1 MSNGMTVILM
11 ILLIAAVV
19 LLSLV
24 LVKLFSDSRRT
35 DPELREELLRLEEKV
50 SGSMKANAEYN
61 SRLRSE
67 LAESLREGA
76 KTQEQQMVRLYRS
89 LGELQNL
96 STGIEDLNRTMANVK
111 TRGIW
116 GEVQLKRILDEIMT
130 SGQYDENVATKKNS
144 QDRVEF
150 AVRFPAQDGSGDIVY
165 LPIDAKFPADL
176 YNRIAEAE
184 ERGDPKGIAEAS
196 EALRQRILNEAKT
209 IKAKYLDPPRTTD
222 YAILYLPTEGL
233 YAETL
238 RIDGLFDK
246 CRGIGILI
254 AGPTTVTAIL
264 NGLQAGFR
272 NIAISQKSREVM
284 QLLSAVKAQTGR
296 LYEETERAEK
306 KLIEAGNAVE
316 QLKKRTEL
324 LQRRL
329 QKVEETEWD

>member
-1 MSNGMTVILM
+1 MILLLAAVLVLLAILM
-11 ILLIAAVV
+11 IRQSAGGGAET
-19 LLSLV
+19 
-24 LVKLFSDSRRT
+24 RR
-35 DPELREELLRLEEKV
+35 LQEELLRLEEKV
-50 SGSMKANAEYN
+50 AGSMRANAEYN
-61 SRLRSE
+61 SLLRAE
-67 LAESLREGA
+67 LSESLREGA
-76 KTQEQQMVRLYRS
+76 KTQEQQMMRLYRS

-116 GEVQLKRILDEIMT
+116 GEVQLKRILDETMT
-130 SGQYDENVATKKNS
+130 PGQYDENVATRRNS
-144 QDRVEF
+144 SDRVEF
-150 AVRFPAQDGSGDIVY
+150 AIRFPAQDGSGEIVY

-176 YNRIAEAE
+176 YNRIADAE

-209 IKAKYLDPPRTTD
+209 IRAKYLDPPRTTD

-264 NGLQAGFR
+264 NGLQTGFR
-272 NIAISQKSREVM
+272 NIAISEKSREVM
-284 QLLSAVKAQTGR
+284 QLLMSVKTQTGK

-306 KLIEAGNAVE
+306 KLIEAGNAVV
-316 QLKKRTEL
+316 QLKKRTGILEK
-324 LQRRL
+324 RL
-329 QKVEETEWD
+329 QKIEEADF